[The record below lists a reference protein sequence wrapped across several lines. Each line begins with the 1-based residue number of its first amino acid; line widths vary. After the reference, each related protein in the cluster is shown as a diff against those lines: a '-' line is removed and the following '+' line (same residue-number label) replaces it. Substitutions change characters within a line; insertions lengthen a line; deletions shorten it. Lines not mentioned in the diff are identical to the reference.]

1 MVQGFGRP
9 VLWVQAVVL
18 AVPGIALY
26 VWPLEAAEW
35 WPWPLPALAARF
47 GGSAFLGVAGA
58 AAIIALWNEPRGRR
72 PLAVMAV
79 GTLLV
84 PLTGVISEGVD
95 VSVPGLVALTIL
107 LGSVAVVD
115 VGLLRASSATGRWGP
130 LSRPYLAYFAVHLA
144 LVLPLGLAMYL
155 LPATMAGYW
164 AWPLSPINIWL
175 IGGIVLASAPLSA
188 MALHDR
194 DWAAVYPTA
203 ASYAVFTTLAT
214 IAMFNSFG
222 LYDAERLR
230 TWVFFGLYIVGAIG
244 AAFAF
249 VRAAQARAATNRG
262 D

>member
-1 MVQGFGRP
+1 MASASRRP
-9 VLWVQAVVL
+9 VLWIQAFVL

-47 GGSAFLGVAGA
+47 VGSAFLGVAGA
-58 AAIIALWNEPRGRR
+58 TAIVALWKEPRGMRA
-72 PLAVMAV
+72 LAVMAI

-115 VGLLRASSATGRWGP
+115 VALLRAAPSAGRWGP

-155 LPATMAGYW
+155 LPTTMAGYW

-188 MALHDR
+188 MALRDR

-203 ASYAVFTTLAT
+203 ASYAIFTTLAT
-214 IAMFNSFG
+214 IAMFNSVG

-244 AAFAF
+244 AALAF
-249 VRAAQARAATNRG
+249 VRAARSRAATKRG
-262 D
+262 Q